1 MSNLRKKSKTIDPL
15 SRIEWVDL
23 LRSLF
28 CHFITENRFS
38 YNRKITMR
46 LGVYRPSCVLGH
58 PLDLA
63 MLDEGCVSFLVLIF
77 SVVKALCLLD
87 HLILTI
93 FGYDAR
99 SGICVPKDNTNMKLD
114 FKSLN
119 FNEYTLLING
129 IVISIS

>member
-1 MSNLRKKSKTIDPL
+1 
-15 SRIEWVDL
+15 
-23 LRSLF
+23 
-28 CHFITENRFS
+28 
-38 YNRKITMR
+38 MR
-46 LGVYRPSCVLGH
+46 LGVYRQRCVLGH

-63 MLDEGCVSFLVLIF
+63 MLDKGCVSFLVLIF

-93 FGYDAR
+93 FGYDAG

-119 FNEYTLLING
+119 FNEYVLLING